1 VVDDDEVIISYHWM
15 KKLKTEPPIAFEKT
29 VVGDDPIG
37 FIKLINPPS
46 HVVIYNAY

>member
-1 VVDDDEVIISYHWM
+1 M
-15 KKLKTEPPIAFEKT
+15 KKLKTEPPIVFGKT